1 MIKHILPFILVV
13 FLLSCNSIQR
23 GGELSD
29 ADLNRMRALKILDQ
43 GESVVKFYTEDRKQT
58 AGNFFT
64 NKRIASYWIDP
75 RDKSKDEVFSA
86 YYSDV
91 KALDTVY
98 YAGATYSPY
107 VLVTKND
114 GTKFKVCANG
124 KKQEI
129 KAFFED
135 VIAQW
140 KAHGRY

>member
-1 MIKHILPFILVV
+1 MKNILPFILAL

-23 GGELSD
+23 GAELSK
-29 ADLNRMRALKILDQ
+29 ADINRMKALKILDE
-43 GESVVKFYTEDRKQT
+43 GESVFKFYSEDRKQT

-64 NKRIASYWIDP
+64 NKRIATYWIDP

-86 YYSDV
+86 FYSEV
-91 KALDTVY
+91 KSLDTVY

-114 GTKFKVCANG
+114 GTRFKVCADG
-124 KKQEI
+124 KKQDI

-135 VIAQW
+135 LIMQW
-140 KAHGRY
+140 KAHTKS